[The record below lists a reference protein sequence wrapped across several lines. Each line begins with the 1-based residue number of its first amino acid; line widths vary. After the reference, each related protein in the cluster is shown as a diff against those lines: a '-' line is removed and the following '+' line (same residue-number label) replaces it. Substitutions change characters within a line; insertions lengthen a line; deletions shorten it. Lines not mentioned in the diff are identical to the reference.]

1 MTLLTAMPS
10 AFPLGDDALLVD
22 VGSGV
27 GKLLLATVLMSP
39 AKVCPFYPLIVRRR
53 AYKGMGL
60 GLV

>member
-1 MTLLTAMPS
+1 MPS

-39 AKVCPFYPLIVRRR
+39 AKVCPFYPLSVRRR
-53 AYKGMGL
+53 AYKGLGL